1 MLHHHQQQHQSSRG
15 AEITSSATSSI
26 STTPNRLAQNQQQQ
40 QTPRDTNPSVSID
53 NRSLYSESLRHQ
65 QQAAAAAAVV
75 RHNNANNFNSSSRD
89 SNNNAG
95 QTIAA
100 FTNQKMAIRNSMNQR
115 SLAVNGG
122 GAALSAAANALSPP
136 HGTILFNTLNGGA
149 LGSGINSGVMHGATD
164 CFTGPDMVDSTTP
177 PPTAIAMPS
186 ASNASSSSSTI
197 STNVGLNR
205 SSNGSHDGVG
215 MEKVKTPNSIRG
227 EQ

>member
-26 STTPNRLAQNQQQQ
+26 STTPNRLAQNQQQP
-40 QTPRDTNPSVSID
+40 PRDTNPSVSID

-65 QQAAAAAAVV
+65 QQAAAAAV
-75 RHNNANNFNSSSRD
+75 RHNNVNNFNSSSRD

-122 GAALSAAANALSPP
+122 GAALGAAANALSPP

-149 LGSGINSGVMHGATD
+149 LGSGNNSGLMHGATD